1 MLRPPV
7 LRLGLLY
14 PASHQLCLT
23 KWRTRSERVTQL
35 TVDQDEQCDEGD
47 EEPVVR
53 RLVGVLPLLPREQLS
68 SVVAAVV
75 ETNHAPPAGAGRVRV
90 QVVVIVVVIVIIVV
104 VIIVVH

>member
-1 MLRPPV
+1 MLGRKRSLMKEEREDIPNRP
-7 LRLGLLY
+7 
-14 PASHQLCLT
+14 
-23 KWRTRSERVTQL
+23 QL
-35 TVDQDEQCDEGD
+35 TVNQDEQCDEGD

-90 QVVVIVVVIVIIVV
+90 QVVVIVVVVIVIIVV
-104 VIIVVH
+104 IVVVH